1 MTEVFLVSEIAVR
14 QLLAVSDN
22 VAGQFTAVAI
32 REAQEV
38 DYRRVIGAALL
49 EQLKGL
55 VATSSIGLPEYV
67 EYKALL
73 DASQLY
79 LAYAAA
85 VRLIPRVQYKVA
97 NVGMFKAS
105 DDHAT
110 PASYDDMAAISDSYR
125 TVRDAFCRDLQA
137 YLLRHAAEF
146 PELAECHCRE
156 IRAQLNHTATCGIY
170 LGA

>member
-1 MTEVFLVSEIAVR
+1 MTDVFLVSENAVR

-49 EQLKGL
+49 DQLKGL
-55 VATSSIGLPEYV
+55 VATQSIGLPGYV
-67 EYKALL
+67 EYRALL

-85 VRLIPRVQYKVA
+85 VRLMPRVQYKVA
-97 NVGMFKAS
+97 NVGVFKAG

-110 PASYDDMAAISDSYR
+110 AVSYDDTAAITDSYR

-137 YLLRHAAEF
+137 YLLRHAGEF

-170 LGA
+170 LGE

>member
-1 MTEVFLVSEIAVR
+1 MTDVFLVSENAVR

-49 EQLKGL
+49 DQLKGL
-55 VATSSIGLPEYV
+55 VATQSIGLPGYV
-67 EYKALL
+67 EYRALL

-85 VRLIPRVQYKVA
+85 VRLMPRVQYKVA
-97 NVGMFKAS
+97 NVGVFKAG

-110 PASYDDMAAISDSYR
+110 PVSYDDTAAITDSYR

-137 YLLRHAAEF
+137 YLLRHAGEF

-170 LGA
+170 LGE